1 MVWAK
6 LLFTAIILTQLFTA
20 RTFCSPLCT
29 GAGPRRFQ
37 QEAAATAAAAAATAP
52 LAAGVSDLAPSSPP
66 VGTQVMQAEERRRRR
81 WRRTSDEGLT
91 RAVGAASMQPH
102 LVDLVRCRV
111 SVRGQ
116 SCACFYSR
124 SPVVA
129 RKDDVC
135 LTSRLTES
143 SFVSVNWIRG

>member
-6 LLFTAIILTQLFTA
+6 LLFTAITLTQLFTA

-37 QEAAATAAAAAATAP
+37 HEAAATAAAAAATAP

-66 VGTQVMQAEERRRRR
+66 VGTRVMQAEERRRR
-81 WRRTSDEGLT
+81 TSEEGLT

-116 SCACFYSR
+116 SCACFCSR